1 MLATLNRSNL
11 QLNIPTG
18 GNTMKKYILAFALSA
33 LAATHAF
40 ADEKPSE
47 EEAKKI
53 TEALTALGCSGG
65 EMEKESE
72 ASGYFEIDDA
82 KCKDGQYD
90 IKLDKNFKLLF
101 MSAD

>member
-1 MLATLNRSNL
+1 
-11 QLNIPTG
+11 
-18 GNTMKKYILAFALSA
+18 MKKFVLALALSA
-33 LAATHAF
+33 LAIPQAF
-40 ADEKPSE
+40 ADEKPTE

-72 ASGYFEIDDA
+72 ASGYYEIDDA

-90 IKLDKNFKLLF
+90 VKLDKNFKLLI